1 MMKLR
6 YFLPFLALSATLR
19 TTAAEPPRLVVQIVV
34 SSMRAEDLNR
44 YADNFSDE
52 GIPAARTRRHL
63 LSREPLR
70 LPAYL
75 DPPVFA
81 RHAHHG
87 SQPFGTRHR
96 RRAVDRLREQQRR
109 GTHQGPLRDGHRLR
123 RRHRRLFAPQ
133 SGGPDAGRKPPTEL
147 AQEPR
152 RHRGARPR
160 IGRRGR
166 RVHAQRILDGR
177 PARQLDHL
185 VVLCR
190 NAARVGPKIQ
200 PQPRDSGI
208 HSLRVGTEIPPRA
221 LPQLAEHGH
230 RPQQT
235 RTPAPQ
241 TPPSDVGRARK
252 SLHRTS
258 PPASNGCSTRPRATQ
273 SRWPSPSSCSRRC
286 GWARTPHPIC

>member
-75 DPPVFA
+75 DPRFA

-252 SLHRTS
+252 ACTERPLRHRTDALHALGQRS
-258 PPASNGCSTRPRATQ
+258 HAGLRQAAAHADAAGQ
-273 SRWPSPSSCSRRC
+273 
-286 GWARTPHPIC
+286 GTPHPIC